1 MDSSHLIAADREH
14 LIHPV
19 SSWSGHEEAG
29 PTILSSGKGA
39 WLTDAAGRRLLDG
52 FAGLWCVNTG
62 YGCESVVEAARRQL
76 EKLPYATGYF
86 GYASEPA
93 IELAERLTARAPG
106 DLNRVYFGLGGS
118 DAVDSTLR
126 FIRYYENAR
135 GTPDKRHVIGLKKGY
150 HGSSYVGS
158 GLTALPAFHRGADVP
173 LSWQHHLSSPDP
185 YRHPAGP
192 DGAAI
197 IRASVRELHNLVAK
211 LGGPGHVAAF
221 YCELVQGSGGVI
233 VPPAGW
239 ASAMQAACRELDIL
253 FVVDEV
259 ITGFGR
265 TGPLFACAHEGLE
278 PDMMTVAKGLTAGYA
293 PMGAVFM
300 SEAMYRTI
308 RDNTPKGVP
317 VGHGQ
322 TYSAHPVSAAI
333 GLAVL
338 DLYEGGLLEN
348 GVKSGTHL
356 ARRLAGLD
364 NHPLVGQT
372 RGKGM
377 LAGIELVTDKA
388 ARTKP
393 DAALGISGKL
403 ARYGYEQGILYRA
416 FADDIIGLAPPLCC
430 TIEEIDLLCDGITAV
445 LDRIAAEPEV
455 ASALGGK

>member
-1 MDSSHLIAADREH
+1 MDSTRLIAQDRDH

-19 SSWSGHEEAG
+19 SSWSAHEEAG
-29 PTILSSGKGA
+29 ATILTSGKGA
-39 WLTDAAGRRLLDG
+39 WVTDSNGKRLLDG

-62 YGCESVVEAARRQL
+62 YGCESVVEAARKQL

-93 IELAERLTARAPG
+93 IELAARLTARTPKN
-106 DLNRVYFGLGGS
+106 LNRVYFGLGGS

-126 FIRYYENAR
+126 FIRFYENAR
-135 GTPDKRHVIGLKKGY
+135 GTPQKEHVIGLQKGY
-150 HGSSYVGS
+150 HGSSYAGS
-158 GLTALPAFHRGADVP
+158 GMTALPVFHRGADVP
-173 LSWQHHLSSPDP
+173 LPWQHHLTSPDP

-192 DGAAI
+192 DGEAI
-197 IRASVRELHNLVAK
+197 IRASVQELYDAVAH
-211 LGGPGHVAAF
+211 LGGPDKVAAF

-233 VPPAGW
+233 VPPKGW
-239 ASAMQAACRELDIL
+239 ATAMQAACRAMDIL

-265 TGPLFACAHEGLE
+265 TGPLFGCNHEGLE

-300 SEAMYRTI
+300 SDTMYETI
-308 RDNTPKGVP
+308 RDNTPKGTAI
-317 VGHGQ
+317 GHGQ

-338 DLYEGGLLEN
+338 DLYEGGLLEQ
-348 GVKSGTHL
+348 GTAMGAHL
-356 ARRLAGLD
+356 AHRLAGIG
-364 NHPLVGQT
+364 NHPLVGTT
-372 RGKGM
+372 RSLGL
-377 LAGIELVTDKA
+377 LAGIELVTDKMGK
-388 ARTKP
+388 TKP

-416 FADDIIGLAPPLCC
+416 FGDDVIGLAPPLCC
-430 TIEEIDLLCDGITAV
+430 SKEEIDLLCDGLTTV
-445 LDRIAAEPEV
+445 LDRIAAEPDV
-455 ASALGGK
+455 AAALAG